1 MSDSKLTIDYMT
13 HCAIFYVKAG
23 LSFEMIMSRIWVSN
37 LGLSSSWCRRFLF
50 VFWKICILVLQRR
63 NNSTQGRRRLNGRSL
78 KAQREDSVRRTVYV
92 SDIDQHVSELRM
104 AWIKAYV
111 DILCLIFNYDYIK
124 LNYLYIIFSCFRLLR
139 SGLQPYSPI
148 VDK

>member
-1 MSDSKLTIDYMT
+1 MSDSKLIIDYMT
-13 HCAIFYVKAG
+13 LWHNVQSFMCNL

-37 LGLSSSWCRRFLF
+37 LGLSSSWCRRFLS
-50 VFWKICILVLQRR
+50 VYWKICILVLQRR

-111 DILCLIFNYDYIK
+111 DILCLIFNY
-124 LNYLYIIFSCFRLLR
+124 LNTIFSCFRLLR
-139 SGLQPYSPI
+139 SGLLPYSPI